1 MKSHDR
7 TPLGAIDETPPMP
20 VADAS
25 ARAATHV
32 ATLPREDIS
41 PSADRHA
48 RGLRALGDITGAT
61 GESVVESLRDMAPD
75 LADWIVDFSYGDV
88 MSRPVATCSEDQDV
102 FDAIQTMR
110 AHGVR
115 RLPMLNAGGDFA
127 GFVSADDIFGAL
139 ATEFRGLS
147 GALVREQAREIETRV

>member
-1 MKSHDR
+1 MRMSDIC
-7 TPLGAIDETPPMP
+7 TPLTVHIAPDSSVREAARLMRERHVGALVVLDRGDGRRAP
-20 VADAS
+20 VGIVTD
-25 ARAATHV
+25 R
-32 ATLPREDIS
+32 DI
-41 PSADRHA
+41 A
-48 RGLRALGDITGAT
+48 I
-61 GESVVESLRDMAPD
+61 SVVAAGVDPD
-75 LADWIVDFSYGDV
+75 TVTVRDV